1 MLLRSAKVL
10 AELGGAIIEEP
21 KLAGIGG
28 GSNGGRAGEVVV
40 VVVDA
45 KGVDDVEIVEESKL

>member
-1 MLLRSAKVL
+1 MV
-10 AELGGAIIEEP
+10 ELGGAIIEEP